1 MSTPLDTEALAQGLR
16 PEFKPA
22 ALNDDGILISSNVR
36 RIFSEALDKLEKN
49 LPPVGHAVQDSA
61 EYGRAR
67 ALMITKLQEA
77 SMWAI
82 RAVST
87 NKTNQVKGS

>member
-1 MSTPLDTEALAQGLR
+1 MSQPLDTEALAAGLR
-16 PEFKPA
+16 PEFRPA
-22 ALNDDGILISSNVR
+22 ALNDDGILTSSNVR

-49 LPPVGHAVQDSA
+49 LPTFAPTPETA

-82 RAVST
+82 RAVSS
-87 NKTNQVKGS
+87 NKANQVKP